1 MTANQCDI
9 GLIGLA
15 VMGENLVLN
24 MESKGFSVAVFNRTT
39 EVTDKFA
46 AGRAKGKNIQ
56 PTRTMEEFVGAL
68 KKPRK
73 AMIMVKA
80 GGPVDAVIGQL
91 APLLDK
97 GDVIVDGGNSLFTD
111 TQRRCK
117 DLEGRGIHFVGCGV
131 SGGEEGA
138 LKGPSLMPGGPRE
151 SWEIIAPIFRK
162 IAAQVDGEP
171 CCRYMGPDGAGHYVK
186 MVHNGIEYGDMQ
198 LICEAYAIMKNVL
211 GMEAPELAEIFTEWN
226 KGELDS
232 YLIDI
237 TSQIFRKIDP
247 ETGKPLVDV
256 ILDKAGQKGTGMW
269 TLQSAIAQS
278 VVISTINAAV
288 EARVISSRK
297 DERVAASKILPQP
310 KPEKFTGDRK
320 KLIDAVGNALYASKI
335 VSYAQGM
342 ELLGAAS
349 KQYDWN
355 LNFGDIATIWRGGCI
370 IRAKFLNRIVD
381 AYARNPPMRAIP
393 HCTISCSIPI
403 LPTSSGIRR
412 TTGGSPSPP
421 QSSKASRCRRFLR
434 RWLTS
439 IAIARRVCHRTC
451 CKRNAT
457 SLARTLTSGSI
468 KRAFFTPNGSNPTTS
483 RSKNLL
489 GRKNRRRVTPASSH
503 SSVEAANRHSGSE
516 SAAVLGYPVSG
527 VT

>member
-46 AGRAKGKNIQ
+46 AGRAKGKSIQ
-56 PTRTMEEFVGAL
+56 PTRTIEEFIGAL

-73 AMIMVKA
+73 AQIMIKA
-80 GGPVDAVIGQL
+80 GKPVDMVIAEI
-91 APLLDK
+91 APLMDK
-97 GDVIVDGGNSLFTD
+97 GDVIIDGGNSLFTD

-117 DLEGRGIHFVGCGV
+117 EMKRKGIHYVGMGV

-138 LKGPSLMPGGPRE
+138 LKGPSLMPGGPRA
-151 SWEIIAPIFRK
+151 SWDIIEKIYRK

-198 LICEAYAIMKNVL
+198 LISEAYAILKDVV
-211 GMEAPELAEIFTEWN
+211 GMDNKELADTFTEWN

-247 ETGKPLVDV
+247 DTGKALVDV

-310 KPEKFTGDRK
+310 PLKKFTGDRK
-320 KLIDAVGNALYASKI
+320 KLIDCVRHALYASKI

-370 IRAKFLNRIVD
+370 IRAKFLNCIVD
-381 AYARNPPMRAIP
+381 AYNRDANLHNLLLDPYFTDIIKNTQNDWRDAVSTAIEF
-393 HCTISCSIPI
+393 
-403 LPTSSGIRR
+403 G
-412 TTGGSPSPP
+412 
-421 QSSKASRCRRFLR
+421 
-434 RWLTS
+434 
-439 IAIARRVCHRTC
+439 V
-451 CKRNAT
+451 AT
-457 SLARTLTSGSI
+457 PAFSASLAYFDSY
-468 KRAFFTPNGSNPTTS
+468 
-483 RSKNLL
+483 RSARLPSNLL
-489 GRKNRRRVTPASSH
+489 QAQRDFFGAHTYERVDKPGIFHTEWIESDHKPTQKSAPPK
-503 SSVEAANRHSGSE
+503 EGAPRHAGE
-516 SAAVLGYPVSG
+516 
-527 VT
+527 

>member
-1 MTANQCDI
+1 MSTNQCDI

-24 MESKGFSVAVFNRTT
+24 MESKGFSVAVFNRTV

-46 AGRAKGKNIQ
+46 AGKAKGKNIQ
-56 PTRTMEEFVGAL
+56 PARTMEEFVGAL
-68 KKPRK
+68 KRPRK

-80 GGPVDAVIGQL
+80 GAPVDAVINQL
-91 APLLDK
+91 TPLLEK
-97 GDVIVDGGNSLFTD
+97 GDVIIDGGNSLFTD

-117 DLEGRGIHFVGCGV
+117 DLEGKGIHFVGCGV

-151 SWEIIAPIFRK
+151 SWEIIAPIYRK

-198 LICEAYAIMKNVL
+198 LICEAYAILKDVV
-211 GMEAPELAEIFTEWN
+211 GMNATQLAETFTEWN
-226 KGELDS
+226 AGELDS
-232 YLIDI
+232 YLIEI

-247 ETGKPLVDV
+247 DTGKPLVDV
-256 ILDKAGQKGTGMW
+256 ILDKAGQKGTGLW

-297 DERVAASKILPQP
+297 DERVASSKILPQP
-310 KPEKFTGDRK
+310 KPKKFSGDRK
-320 KLIDAVGNALYASKI
+320 QLIDAVRNALYASKI

-349 KQYDWN
+349 HQYEWK

-370 IRAKFLNRIVD
+370 IRAKFLNRIVEAYGRD
-381 AYARNPPMRAIP
+381 ASLHNLLLDSYF
-393 HCTISCSIPI
+393 TDI
-403 LPTSSGIRR
+403 LAKT
-412 TTGGSPSPP
+412 
-421 QSSKASRCRRFLR
+421 QDN
-434 RWLTS
+434 W
-439 IAIARRVCHRTC
+439 RVAVSTAVEHGV
-451 CKRNAT
+451 AVPAFSA
-457 SLARTLTSGSI
+457 SLAYFDSYRSARLPSNLLQAQRDFFGAHTYERVDKPGVFHTEWMESDKHPEE
-468 KRAFFTPNGSNPTTS
+468 KRAEP
-483 RSKNLL
+483 KE
-489 GRKNRRRVTPASSH
+489 PAK
-503 SSVEAANRHSGSE
+503 RHAGE
-516 SAAVLGYPVSG
+516 
-527 VT
+527 

>member
-1 MTANQCDI
+1 MNANQCDI

-39 EVTDKFA
+39 EVTEKFA
-46 AGRAKGKNIQ
+46 ATRAKGKNIQ
-56 PTRTMEEFVGAL
+56 PTKTVEELVGAL
-68 KKPRK
+68 KRPRK
-73 AMIMVKA
+73 VMVMIKA
-80 GGPVDAVIGQL
+80 GKPVDQVIGEV
-91 APLLDK
+91 APLLEK

-111 TQRRCK
+111 TQQRGK
-117 DLEGRGIHFVGCGV
+117 ELEGKGIHYIGCGV

-171 CCRYMGPDGAGHYVK
+171 CCRYMAPDGAGHYVK

-198 LICEAYAIMKNVL
+198 LICEAYAILKDVA
-211 GMEAPELAEIFTEWN
+211 GMDDKELAETFTEWN
-226 KGELDS
+226 KSELDS

-247 ETGKPLVDV
+247 DTGKALVDV
-256 ILDKAGQKGTGMW
+256 ILDKAGQKGTGIW
-269 TLQSAIAQS
+269 TLQSAIQQS

-310 KPEKFTGDRK
+310 KPKKFSRDRK
-320 KLIDAVGNALYASKI
+320 KLIEAVRNALYASKI

-349 KQYDWN
+349 HQYNWN

-370 IRAKFLNRIVD
+370 IRAKFLNRIVE
-381 AYARNPPMRAIP
+381 AYQRDPGLHNLLLDSYFTDIIAKTQDNWRVAVSAAIEQGVAVPAFSASLAYFDSYRSAR
-393 HCTISCSIPI
+393 
-403 LPTSSGIRR
+403 LPSNLLQAQRDFFGAHTYERVDKPGIFH
-412 TTGGSPSPP
+412 TEWIESDQKSVEKPAEPK
-421 QSSKASRCRRFLR
+421 SSKPQHA
-434 RWLTS
+434 
-439 IAIARRVCHRTC
+439 
-451 CKRNAT
+451 
-457 SLARTLTSGSI
+457 G
-468 KRAFFTPNGSNPTTS
+468 
-483 RSKNLL
+483 
-489 GRKNRRRVTPASSH
+489 
-503 SSVEAANRHSGSE
+503 E
-516 SAAVLGYPVSG
+516 
-527 VT
+527 

>member
-1 MTANQCDI
+1 MNANQCDI

-46 AGRAKGKNIQ
+46 TTRAKGKNIR
-56 PTRTMEEFVGAL
+56 PTRTIEEFIGAL

-73 AMIMVKA
+73 AQVMIKA
-80 GGPVDAVIGQL
+80 GKPVDQVIGEI
-91 APLLDK
+91 APLMEK
-97 GDVIVDGGNSLFTD
+97 GDVIIDGGNSLFTD

-117 DLEGRGIHFVGCGV
+117 EMEEKGIHYVGMGV

-138 LKGPSLMPGGPRE
+138 LKGPSLMPGGPRA
-151 SWEIIAPIFRK
+151 SWEIIAPIYRK

-198 LICEAYAIMKNVL
+198 LICEAYAILKDVA
-211 GMEAPELAEIFTEWN
+211 GMNNNELAETFTEWN

-237 TSQIFRKIDP
+237 TAQIFRKKDP
-247 ETGKPLVDV
+247 ETGKALVDV

-310 KPEKFTGDRK
+310 KSKKFSDDKK
-320 KLIDAVGNALYASKI
+320 KLIAAVRHALYASKI

-349 KQYDWN
+349 KQYNWN

-370 IRAKFLNRIVD
+370 IRAKFLNCIVD
-381 AYARNPPMRAIP
+381 AYNRDSAL
-393 HCTISCSIPI
+393 H
-403 LPTSSGIRR
+403 
-412 TTGGSPSPP
+412 
-421 QSSKASRCRRFLR
+421 
-434 RWLTS
+434 
-439 IAIARRVCHRTC
+439 
-451 CKRNAT
+451 
-457 SLARTLTSGSI
+457 
-468 KRAFFTPNGSNPTTS
+468 
-483 RSKNLL
+483 NLL
-489 GRKNRRRVTPASSH
+489 LDSYFTDIIKNSQDDWRVA
-503 SSVEAANRHSGSE
+503 V
-516 SAAVLGYPVSG
+516 SAAVEYG
-527 VT
+527 VAVPAFSASLAYFDSYRSARLPSNLLQAQRDFFGAHTYERVDKPGVFHTEWIKSDYKPAQKPAEPKPPEPHHAGE

>member
-24 MESKGFSVAVFNRTT
+24 MDSKGFSVAVFNRTA
-39 EVTDKFA
+39 EVTEKFA
-46 AGRAKGKNIQ
+46 ASRAKGKNIQ
-56 PTRTMEEFVGAL
+56 PTRTLEEFVGAL

-73 AMIMVKA
+73 AMIMIKA
-80 GGPVDAVIGQL
+80 GKPVDQVIGEL

-97 GDVIVDGGNSLFTD
+97 GDVIIDGGNSLFTD

-138 LKGPSLMPGGPRE
+138 LKGPSLMPGGSRE

-162 IAAQVDGEP
+162 IAAVVDGEP

-198 LICEAYAIMKNVL
+198 LICEAYAILKDVL
-211 GMEAPELAEIFTEWN
+211 GLGASELADILDDWY
-226 KGELDS
+226 KGELNS
-232 YLIDI
+232 YLIEI
-237 TSQIFRKIDP
+237 TAKIFRKIDP

-269 TLQSAIAQS
+269 TLQSAIQQA

-297 DERVAASKILPQP
+297 DERVAASKILPHP
-310 KPEKFTGDRK
+310 KPKKFSGDK
-320 KLIDAVGNALYASKI
+320 KQLIDAVRNALYASKI

-349 KQYDWN
+349 KQN
-355 LNFGDIATIWRGGCI
+355 NCILTFGDIATIWRGGCI
-370 IRAKFLNRIVD
+370 IRAKFLNRIVE
-381 AYARNPPMRAIP
+381 AYARDSSLHNLLLDSYFTDIIAKTQDNWRIAVATGVE
-393 HCTISCSIPI
+393 HGVA
-403 LPTSSGIRR
+403 LPAFG
-412 TTGGSPSPP
+412 
-421 QSSKASRCRRFLR
+421 A
-434 RWLTS
+434 
-439 IAIARRVCHRTC
+439 
-451 CKRNAT
+451 
-457 SLARTLTSGSI
+457 SLAYFDSY
-468 KRAFFTPNGSNPTTS
+468 
-483 RSKNLL
+483 RSARLPANLL
-489 GRKNRRRVTPASSH
+489 QAH
-503 SSVEAANRHSGSE
+503 
-516 SAAVLGYPVSG
+516 
-527 VT
+527 

>member
-46 AGRAKGKNIQ
+46 AARGKGKNIQ
-56 PTRTMEEFVGAL
+56 PTRSTEEFVGAL

-117 DLEGRGIHFVGCGV
+117 DLEGKGIHFVGCGV

-151 SWEIIAPIFRK
+151 SWEIIEKIFRK

-198 LICEAYAIMKNVL
+198 LICEAYAILKDVL
-211 GMEAPELAEIFTEWN
+211 GVGASELGDIFDDWY
-226 KGELDS
+226 KGELNS
-232 YLIDI
+232 YLIEI
-237 TSQIFRKIDP
+237 TAKIFRKIDP
-247 ETGKPLVDV
+247 DTGKPLLDV
-256 ILDKAGQKGTGMW
+256 ILDKAGQKGTGLW
-269 TLQSAIAQS
+269 TLQSAIQQA

-288 EARVISSRK
+288 EERVISSRK

-310 KPEKFTGDRK
+310 KPKKFSGDK
-320 KLIDAVGNALYASKI
+320 KGLIDAVGNALYASKI

-349 KQYDWN
+349 KQYNWN
-355 LNFGDIATIWRGGCI
+355 LNFGDIATIWRVGCI

-381 AYARNPPMRAIP
+381 AYKRDAALHNLLLDSYFTDIIKN
-393 HCTISCSIPI
+393 T
-403 LPTSSGIRR
+403 
-412 TTGGSPSPP
+412 
-421 QSSKASRCRRFLR
+421 QDN
-434 RWLTS
+434 W
-439 IAIARRVCHRTC
+439 RVAV
-451 CKRNAT
+451 AT
-457 SLARTLTSGSI
+457 AVEQGVAVPAFSASLAYFDSY
-468 KRAFFTPNGSNPTTS
+468 
-483 RSKNLL
+483 RSARLPSNLL
-489 GRKNRRRVTPASSH
+489 QAQRDFFGAHTYERVDKPGVFHTEWIESDHKPVQKPAEPKPH
-503 SSVEAANRHSGSE
+503 EPRHAGE
-516 SAAVLGYPVSG
+516 
-527 VT
+527 

>member
-1 MTANQCDI
+1 MKPRFMRRSSKGDLKMTPNQCDI

-15 VMGENLVLN
+15 VMGENLALN

-39 EVTDKFA
+39 KVTEEFA
-46 AGRAKGKNIQ
+46 AGRAKNKKIQ
-56 PTRTMEEFVGAL
+56 STRTMEEFVGAL
-68 KKPRK
+68 TRPRK

-80 GGPVDAVIGQL
+80 GAPVDAVINQL

-97 GDVIVDGGNSLFTD
+97 GDVIIDGGNSLFTN
-111 TQRRCK
+111 TQRRGK
-117 DLEGRGIHFVGCGV
+117 ELEDLGIHFVGCGV

-138 LKGPSLMPGGPRE
+138 LKGPSLMPGGSRE
-151 SWEIIAPIFRK
+151 SWRIIAPIFRK

-198 LICEAYAIMKNVL
+198 LICEAYAILKDVV
-211 GMEAPELAEIFTEWN
+211 GMDDKQLAATFTEWN

-297 DERVAASKILPQP
+297 EDRVAASKILPQP
-310 KPEKFTGDRK
+310 QPKKFTGDRK
-320 KLIDAVGNALYASKI
+320 KLVDAVS
-335 VSYAQGM
+335 
-342 ELLGAAS
+342 
-349 KQYDWN
+349 
-355 LNFGDIATIWRGGCI
+355 
-370 IRAKFLNRIVD
+370 
-381 AYARNPPMRAIP
+381 
-393 HCTISCSIPI
+393 
-403 LPTSSGIRR
+403 
-412 TTGGSPSPP
+412 
-421 QSSKASRCRRFLR
+421 
-434 RWLTS
+434 
-439 IAIARRVCHRTC
+439 
-451 CKRNAT
+451 
-457 SLARTLTSGSI
+457 
-468 KRAFFTPNGSNPTTS
+468 
-483 RSKNLL
+483 
-489 GRKNRRRVTPASSH
+489 
-503 SSVEAANRHSGSE
+503 
-516 SAAVLGYPVSG
+516 
-527 VT
+527 

>member
-1 MTANQCDI
+1 MSTNQCDI

-24 MESKGFSVAVFNRTT
+24 MESKGFTVDVFKLTW
-39 EVTDKFA
+39 EVTEKFA
-46 AGRAKGKNIQ
+46 AGKAKGKNIQ
-56 PTRTMEEFVGAL
+56 PAKKIEEFVAAL
-68 KKPRK
+68 KRPRK

-80 GGPVDAVIGQL
+80 GAPVDAIIGQL
-91 APLLDK
+91 APLLEK
-97 GDVIVDGGNSLFTD
+97 GDVIIDGGNSLFTD

-117 DLEGRGIHFVGCGV
+117 DLEGRGLHFVGCGV

-138 LKGPSLMPGGPRE
+138 LKGPSLMPGGSRE
-151 SWEIIAPIFRK
+151 SFEIIAPIFRK

-198 LICEAYAIMKNVL
+198 LICEAYAILKDVASMDVK
-211 GMEAPELAEIFTEWN
+211 ELVDTFSEWN
-226 KGELDS
+226 KSELDS

-247 ETGKPLVDV
+247 DTGKPLVDV
-256 ILDKAGQKGTGMW
+256 ILDKAGQKGTGLW

-310 KPEKFTGDRK
+310 KPTKFSGDRK
-320 KLIDAVGNALYASKI
+320 QLIEAVRNALYASKI

-349 KQYDWN
+349 HQYNWN

-370 IRAKFLNRIVD
+370 IRAKFLNRIVE
-381 AYARNPPMRAIP
+381 AYARDPALHNLLLDSYFTDI
-393 HCTISCSIPI
+393 
-403 LPTSSGIRR
+403 
-412 TTGGSPSPP
+412 
-421 QSSKASRCRRFLR
+421 
-434 RWLTS
+434 
-439 IAIARRVCHRTC
+439 IAKTQDNWRVAVAAAVEHGV
-451 CKRNAT
+451 AVPAFSA
-457 SLARTLTSGSI
+457 SLAYFDSY
-468 KRAFFTPNGSNPTTS
+468 
-483 RSKNLL
+483 RSERLPSNLL
-489 GRKNRRRVTPASSH
+489 QAQRDFFGAHTYERVDKPGVFHTEWMESEKTPT
-503 SSVEAANRHSGSE
+503 EKTAAPKEPAKRHAGE
-516 SAAVLGYPVSG
+516 
-527 VT
+527 